1 MIGWAVAFEKD
12 KQIRFSII
20 IHTNFKKKGLGGMLI
35 DKLKAGHDEL
45 YGWVIDHNNDLKMNG
60 DYYLSPIDFYLNKG
74 FNILHENRIEN
85 EMIRAVLIKWQK
97 NN

>member
-1 MIGWAVAFEKD
+1 
-12 KQIRFSII
+12 
-20 IHTNFKKKGLGGMLI
+20 MLI

-60 DYYLSPIDFYLNKG
+60 DYYLSPMDFYLNKG
-74 FNILHENRIEN
+74 FNILYENRIEN